1 MKLETKIEIVE
12 RRLLGRITCLET
24 SFANHV
30 KETEERLKTRS
41 NTAEQ
46 EIELLEHNLEQ
57 ARDQE
62 SAARDAH
69 ATMCR
74 RCSKL
79 ENEMR
84 EAVKAGNWAR
94 DESTNA
100 KGRLVVAE
108 QHLREAQA
116 QIIDLKS
123 EVEKLKDA
131 LKCRTDELA
140 AARANCSDCMR
151 ADAERLDNPRT
162 KENRCSIDLDFA
174 SKAARIDDAAS
185 NLKKYR
191 DQINKKL
198 AEIMKFR
205 KPGKAHEGTPGID
218 NVKTKPKRAVV
229 KPGWV
234 LPEAPMCSTCGKIRY
249 PKAKKDAYG
258 WTLCW
263 SRWCPTCKK
272 IHLGG
277 KPRMVGI
284 YWPFMSKDVTADDF
298 RELGF
303 WVQEE

>member
-1 MKLETKIEIVE
+1 MKIETKIERIE

-30 KETEERLKTRS
+30 KETEERLKTRA

-46 EIELLEHNLEQ
+46 EIELLENNLEQ

-79 ENEMR
+79 ENEIR

-100 KGRLVVAE
+100 KGRLAVAE
-108 QHLREAQA
+108 QRLREAQA

-123 EVEKLKDA
+123 EVEKLKD
-131 LKCRTDELA
+131 ELT

-162 KENRCSIDLDFA
+162 KENRCNTDLDFA
-174 SKAARIDDAAS
+174 SKAAWIDDAAS

-198 AEIMKFR
+198 AEVILSDFGRDQMR
-205 KPGKAHEGTPGID
+205 HR
-218 NVKTKPKRAVV
+218 N
-229 KPGWV
+229 
-234 LPEAPMCSTCGKIRY
+234 
-249 PKAKKDAYG
+249 KKE
-258 WTLCW
+258 
-263 SRWCPTCKK
+263 KK
-272 IHLGG
+272 
-277 KPRMVGI
+277 
-284 YWPFMSKDVTADDF
+284 
-298 RELGF
+298 
-303 WVQEE
+303 